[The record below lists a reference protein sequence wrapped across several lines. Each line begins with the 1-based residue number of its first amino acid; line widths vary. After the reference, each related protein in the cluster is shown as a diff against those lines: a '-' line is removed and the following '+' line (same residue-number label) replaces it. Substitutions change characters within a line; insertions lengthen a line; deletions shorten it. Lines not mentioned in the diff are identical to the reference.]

1 MKKPKNLLT
10 ILLSAF
16 VGAILAILIMNWDS
30 TSKAAKDLWNG
41 KYEPPSAVVE

>member
-16 VGAILAILIMNWDS
+16 VGAILAVLIMNWD
-30 TSKAAKDLWNG
+30 TTKKATKDAWEG
-41 KYEPPSAVVE
+41 KYEPPSAQTE

>member
-30 TSKAAKDLWNG
+30 TTKAAKDLWNG
-41 KYEPPSAVVE
+41 EYDPPSAQTE